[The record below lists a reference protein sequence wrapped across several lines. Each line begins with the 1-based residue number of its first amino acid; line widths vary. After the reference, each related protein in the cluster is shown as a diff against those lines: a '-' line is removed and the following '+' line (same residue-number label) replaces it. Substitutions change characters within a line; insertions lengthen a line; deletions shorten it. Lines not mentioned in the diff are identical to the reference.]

1 VVVGKALI
9 VLAAALLAR
18 FHIRSAA
25 VAGLGLAQIGEFSF
39 VVATLAFQGDLIT
52 RQHLSLIQAVA
63 GISLLLSPALLS
75 IGGVLYN
82 RLRTLTAADELLSR
96 EELRQLPRACDEGEA
111 FVLVCGYGRVG
122 RHVGETLLEE
132 HEHFAV
138 VDFDQGIVAELRARG
153 IPAIYGDAA
162 GWRVLEAAGAERCC
176 LAVLALP
183 DAMTTHLA
191 MRALKRVNPGLA
203 VIARVHPTE
212 EIDPMYREGA
222 DEVVQAEFEASL
234 EIIRHTL
241 LHLGKDAAAAQARV
255 DAMRQQRYLD
265 LRRRDH
271 LGQVG

>member
-1 VVVGKALI
+1 
-9 VLAAALLAR
+9 
-18 FHIRSAA
+18 
-25 VAGLGLAQIGEFSF
+25 
-39 VVATLAFQGDLIT
+39 
-52 RQHLSLIQAVA
+52 
-63 GISLLLSPALLS
+63 
-75 IGGVLYN
+75 
-82 RLRTLTAADELLSR
+82 
-96 EELRQLPRACDEGEA
+96 
-111 FVLVCGYGRVG
+111 
-122 RHVGETLLEE
+122 
-132 HEHFAV
+132 V